1 MKLKLIVS
9 LLVICLAFSFGS
21 TQAQTEEDNTSQA
34 GNLSGEEG
42 NLSTDGNISKLAN
55 KTVNVSQE
63 SGGEVKWILP
73 GPRRLDPEI
82 FGTPEM
88 PLGFEEGIGVPIE
101 NRSLNDE
108 ETEFN
113 TTTEDTPYSDNYSLI
128 NGSFTMNLTDMT
140 PVDVNESN
148 DTAEAEFNFTDPTG
162 EIEYRVVLTNIT
174 HVGKYHSVLG
184 GVLIDGIVHGKS
196 SIDSRMEPTSY
207 AYGAFWGVGELYVNG
222 TLVSDNR
229 VVHSMVTERVRSP
242 DEEGYRLLF
251 DKELP
256 HQGVQTHLV
265 LPDMVMADNGTID
278 NESVPTNYT
287 LPNGEEQPFIH
298 VMFDEPRLE
307 GLEVLNFMNVTGN
320 ITDNMT
326 GNITGN
332 MTDNMTGNMT
342 GNATGEEIVEVS
354 INDFAFDPESVTIS
368 TGDTV
373 RWTNMDSANHTATG
387 STFDSGI
394 LEEGDSYEFTFTE
407 TGTFEY
413 YCSIHPE
420 MEGTVTVT
428 AGNMTDNMNE
438 DDTNEDDMNEDDNT
452 DNDM

>member
-1 MKLKLIVS
+1 
-9 LLVICLAFSFGS
+9 
-21 TQAQTEEDNTSQA
+21 
-34 GNLSGEEG
+34 
-42 NLSTDGNISKLAN
+42 
-55 KTVNVSQE
+55 
-63 SGGEVKWILP
+63 
-73 GPRRLDPEI
+73 
-82 FGTPEM
+82 
-88 PLGFEEGIGVPIE
+88 
-101 NRSLNDE
+101 
-108 ETEFN
+108 
-113 TTTEDTPYSDNYSLI
+113 
-128 NGSFTMNLTDMT
+128 
-140 PVDVNESN
+140 
-148 DTAEAEFNFTDPTG
+148 
-162 EIEYRVVLTNIT
+162 
-174 HVGKYHSVLG
+174 
-184 GVLIDGIVHGKS
+184 
-196 SIDSRMEPTSY
+196 MEPTSY

-438 DDTNEDDMNEDDNT
+438 NDANEDDMNEDDNT